1 MAYTREEIEAEIKR
15 RGLKVPQYS
24 RDEIAAEMKRR
35 GLAVPEAKKRPG
47 ITPEEAREMLRQ
59 AGISIQPQRPSLT
72 RSNLKELRTYQRLA
86 MKS

>member
-35 GLAVPEAKKRPG
+35 GLAVPEATISQTKPY
-47 ITPEEAREMLRQ
+47 L
-59 AGISIQPQRPSLT
+59 AG
-72 RSNLKELRTYQRLA
+72 
-86 MKS
+86 